1 MFLRETADDFTR
13 DIIMAN
19 HGMAS
24 QNTEIEKDAREIIDA
39 RQELPFII
47 NEKIASELLLA
58 NKELRF
64 QIQEKENKAAELI
77 LANKELAFQN
87 QEKEKRAAELII
99 ANEELDFQ
107 NKEKEKRAAELIIAN
122 KELAFQNQEKEKRAA
137 ELIVANKELAFQSQ
151 EKEKR
156 SQELLT
162 AYTELKK
169 AEEFLHKNV
178 LDLKEI
184 MFITSH
190 KVRAPIANIL
200 GISSLL
206 DQYIDSPARLSQLV
220 KYIKESAKSLDAFTK
235 ELTTFIAGLKQ
246 K

>member
-1 MFLRETADDFTR
+1 MFLKETAGDFTR
-13 DIIMAN
+13 DLIIAN
-19 HGMAS
+19 YGLADD
-24 QNTEIEKDAREIIDA
+24 NTEVEENSIESVGTNE
-39 RQELPFII
+39 ELPFII

-58 NKELRF
+58 NKELVY
-64 QIQEKENKAAELI
+64 
-77 LANKELAFQN
+77 QN
-87 QEKEKRAAELII
+87 Q
-99 ANEELDFQ
+99 
-107 NKEKEKRAAELIIAN
+107 EKEKRAAELIIAN
-122 KELAFQNQEKEKRAA
+122 KELAFQNEEKEKRAA
-137 ELIVANKELAFQSQ
+137 ELIIANKELAFQNEEKEKRAAELIIANKELAFQNDEKEKRAAELLLLNKELAFQSE

-162 AYTELKK
+162 AYIELKK
-169 AEEFLHKNV
+169 AEEFLQKNV

-206 DQYIDSPARLSQLV
+206 DQYIDSPARLKELV
-220 KYIKESAKSLDAFTK
+220 NYMKQSAKSLDSFTK
-235 ELTTFIAGLKQ
+235 ELTNFIVSIKQ